1 MNALGRATVLSLNPV
16 VCTQERSSTS
26 PSSGGIC
33 ADGLAELVSG
43 SGLQVGTVWLGMER
57 TAPRSQSLSL
67 AALVEGVGVQHLQRR
82 A

>member
-1 MNALGRATVLSLNPV
+1 MNTLGRATVLSLNPV
-16 VCTQERSSTS
+16 VRTQERSSAS

-33 ADGLAELVSG
+33 ADGLAELNG